1 MSAEI
6 NRKSRVGIPYRTR
19 KEELR
24 GERAKHDKYV
34 QAVERAGGEPVK
46 VSLGLSSDELKMLAQ
61 TLEAVV
67 LPGSSADVDPSLYHA
82 GRNPKSNEAD
92 RDREKTDFA
101 LLDHAFKEHKPVLA
115 ICYGVQSLN
124 VFLGGSLIQDIP
136 SEVHTQIQHP
146 WIGRDKGVPEPFHAV
161 RFEPGSRL
169 AQSAGEHEATVNS
182 SHHQSVLDVGRGLRI
197 AARAADGVIE
207 GVEWTGDGNWVTG
220 VQWHPE
226 RLAETD
232 SLAKLLFRDLVA
244 AARRAP
250 VRT

>member
-161 RFEPGSRL
+161 RFEPDSRL